1 MEYRAFEDSIKSVE
15 KLVKELINLNKIIA
29 DCNKTLGA
37 IIQDMAKMKVEG
49 NERDNKNEDSNF
61 EMEQ

>member
-1 MEYRAFEDSIKSVE
+1 ME